1 MRVAS
6 ALGRARSTATR
17 VAGRSTRGRRARARV
32 ASAGWESSSGN
43 APHVVFVG
51 WEAIDASASAAGA
64 RSEALVRGALDRGW
78 RVSALSSA
86 DRGGVGVGA
95 LGARVGRVEANRG
108 GSWEAALEGVE
119 APDVVV
125 FDRFLSEEAHSWRV
139 RELWPNAA
147 RILDMQ
153 DCHALRRARERAAT
167 AGAGM
172 DAVVR
177 AAPGARDRDQMR
189 EIASA
194 QRSDLTL
201 VCSPVEARWLREC
214 GVVGRKLRVAS
225 FFEDDVDASAF
236 RDDEDFDG
244 RRGFVTIGTFMHKPN
259 VDSVAWLREEVW
271 PLVRERLPD
280 ATMRV
285 YGSYMTEAHRARFHD
300 PRRGFEVVG
309 FAPDLNEVMR
319 SARVLLAPLRFGA
332 GIKGK
337 VLDAWKRGTP
347 VVTTPIGAEGT
358 VRGVDEFWRPSS
370 APIDPDHGWGGFG
383 DRVSANDIAEAAVRL
398 HEDRELWSRARRA
411 GANIINEDFSSR
423 VNIPGVLDA
432 IEDVMRNIDSV
443 RDEDYIGQALW
454 HHTEKSTTYFSKW
467 IELKETGGN
476 A

>member
-1 MRVAS
+1 MRVAR
-6 ALGRARSTATR
+6 ALGAARVTVVGVGT
-17 VAGRSTRGRRARARV
+17 RRARGGTRATTR
-32 ASAGWESSSGN
+32 ASGTGESDSC
-43 APHVVFVG
+43 PHVVFVG
-51 WEAIDASASAAGA
+51 WETIDASASAAGA
-64 RSEALVRGALDRGW
+64 RSEALVRGAIDRGW
-78 RVSALSSA
+78 RVSALSSV
-86 DRGGVGVGA
+86 DRGEGVGIGG
-95 LGARVGRVEANRG
+95 GARAARVEANRG
-108 GSWEAALEGVE
+108 GSWEAALEGTGG
-119 APDVVV
+119 ADCVV

-139 RELWPNAA
+139 RELWPNAV
-147 RILDMQ
+147 RVLDMQ
-153 DCHALRRARERAAT
+153 DCHALRRARERALT
-167 AGAGM
+167 AGAVM
-172 DAVVR
+172 DAVVQ

-189 EIASA
+189 EIASV

-201 VCSPVEARWLREC
+201 VCSPVEARWLEKEC
-214 GVVGRKLRVAS
+214 GVAGRKLRVAS
-225 FFEDDVDASAF
+225 FFEDAVDTSAF
-236 RDDEDFDG
+236 RDDEDFDR

-259 VDSVAWLREEVW
+259 VDSIAWLREEVW

-309 FAPDLNEVMR
+309 FAPDLNEVMG

-347 VVTTPIGAEGT
+347 VVTTPIGSEGT

-411 GANIINEDFSSR
+411 GANIINEDFSSS
-423 VNIPGVLDA
+423 VNIPDVLDA
-432 IEDVMRNIDSV
+432 IEDVMRNIDAV